1 MSLEENLH
9 KFLGYTVFL
18 VAVFNMGMV
27 MTSARSE
34 ATMARIVGWAHSI
47 GLIWLGRL
55 GLLVG
60 IGMIMRHRD
69 LYLSSAFGYA
79 WPAWVSLLLW
89 GLVEVMA
96 KRKIKPELQVVQD
109 GGEASSQLVKGAG
122 VQLLVMTIIFG
133 LMHTIVP

>member
-1 MSLEENLH
+1 MALEENLH

-18 VAVFNMGMV
+18 VAVFDMGMV
-27 MTSARSE
+27 MTSARTE
-34 ATMARIVGWAHSI
+34 AMMARIVGWAHNI

-55 GLLVG
+55 EILVG
-60 IGMIMRHRD
+60 IGMLMRSREV
-69 LYLSSAFGYA
+69 YLDSALGYA

-109 GGEASSQLVKGAG
+109 GGKASSHLVKGAG
-122 VQLLVMTIIFG
+122 VQLLVVTVIFG